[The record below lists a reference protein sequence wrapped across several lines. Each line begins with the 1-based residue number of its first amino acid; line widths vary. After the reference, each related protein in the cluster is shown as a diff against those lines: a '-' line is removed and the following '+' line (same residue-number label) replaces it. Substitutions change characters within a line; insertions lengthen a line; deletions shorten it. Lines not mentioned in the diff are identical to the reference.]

1 MYLRKKQGKHC
12 VAWPHL
18 VRFFRGF
25 WATDRCGRRHDF
37 QSIRVPI
44 SQPIGKRGFADASKS
59 SIHRNRL
66 CFGRQARRHGAGY
79 VRGARRENCTLSVKA
94 QVCLHLATL
103 RNTVG
108 HAFIECHSTTW
119 SVTIGHNTKPS
130 IFAALIGIACMY
142 CRTSPSKIEMR

>member
-1 MYLRKKQGKHC
+1 MTLRNFKVPSGVDMYLRKQGKHC

-66 CFGRQARRHGAGY
+66 CFGRQARRHGAGH
-79 VRGARRENCTLSVKA
+79 VRGARRENCTLGVKA
-94 QVCLHLATL
+94 QVCLHLATRL
-103 RNTVG
+103 RNAVG
-108 HAFIECHSTTW
+108 HTFIECHSTTW
-119 SVTIGHNTKPS
+119 SQHETINFCCLLLVLHV
-130 IFAALIGIACMY
+130 L
-142 CRTSPSKIEMR
+142 

>member
-1 MYLRKKQGKHC
+1 MYLRKQGKHC

-79 VRGARRENCTLSVKA
+79 VRGARRENCTLGVKA
-94 QVCLHLATL
+94 QVCLHLATRL
-103 RNTVG
+103 RNAVVG
-108 HAFIECHSTTW
+108 HTFIECHSTTW
-119 SVTIGHNTKPS
+119 PQHETIN
-130 IFAALIGIACMY
+130 FCCLNRYCMY